1 MAKINPAT
9 KQVEEAKDPTVQE
22 MLDNYSEYKENSQLS
37 TSKFSDEVQE
47 RLPDHAEIKEGN
59 LTVPSPKR
67 ERNSDGQP
75 INYSFTDLRR
85 KIIKALAENP
95 EKSQV
100 QISKDLDT
108 SDTSITYA
116 RKAFGFLLDDPVLF
130 DAFVLTGRTYYS
142 DESDESEKSE
152 ESGWSDR
159 SHKEIVNDHY
169 GENDNEDVV
178 DKALKEV
185 DKESEYNEDDSLDP
199 CGTTMSDAY
208 STSGDSANTS
218 ESTSH
223 VRTSHNTKA
232 DGFSPEQLTT
242 VLEGLFLQGETDLV
256 QEIVTELMEE

>member
-1 MAKINPAT
+1 LAKINPAT

-22 MLDNYSEYKENSQLS
+22 MLDNYGEYKENSQLS
-37 TSKFSDEVQE
+37 TNKFSDEVQE
-47 RLPDHAEIKEGN
+47 RLPDHAEIKKGN

-95 EKSQV
+95 DKSQL
-100 QISKDLDT
+100 QISKDLDI
-108 SDTSITYA
+108 SDTSISYA
-116 RKAFGFLLDDPVLF
+116 KKGFGFLLDDPVLF

-142 DESDESEKSE
+142 DESEESEESE
-152 ESGWSDR
+152 DSGWSDR

-169 GENDNEDVV
+169 GENDDIV

-185 DKESEYNEDDSLDP
+185 EDEDNSPES
-199 CGTTMSDAY
+199 CGTTMTDAY
-208 STSGDSANTS
+208 STSEDSADTS
-218 ESTSH
+218 EQDSR

-242 VLEGLFLQGETDLV
+242 VLDGLFLQGETDLV
-256 QEIVTELMEE
+256 QEIITEMMEE